1 MRNFRL
7 VISSSGIGRHTQIAV
22 HLSRK
27 QTRAAMQPCGIC
39 ALCYQ
44 AHAYEVSKG
53 DQRDRCTVR
62 LTMRVAGIAAAI
74 CLAGG
79 VEAQQSNVLTY
90 PASFFAEAQPNTAY
104 DMIARLP

>member
-1 MRNFRL
+1 MRNLRL

-27 QTRAAMQPCGIC
+27 QTRAAMQPCRIC

-53 DQRDRCTVR
+53 DQRDRCIVR
-62 LTMRVAGIAAAI
+62 LTMRLAGTAAAI
-74 CLAGG
+74 FLSGG
-79 VEAQQSNVLTY
+79 MGPQQSNVL
-90 PASFFAEAQPNTAY
+90 ASPSPFLAEAQP
-104 DMIARLP
+104 